1 MSLPVEWPFR
11 RRVGCSTSA
20 GTSCAPA
27 PPPRNV
33 RGVPLPRSA
42 RDLHPAAAKFT
53 QPCGATCGC
62 MQIHA
67 ACAAPALIPCSLFG
81 QVARFARDLV
91 HIREW
96 TMELRYLCLQRIK
109 RRFSSGGLGGSKVA
123 QLSTFFTRG
132 VGFFGTIGFTGI
144 MDRFV
149 RRLALAGVLQ
159 HEQAADCS

>member
-1 MSLPVEWPFR
+1 
-11 RRVGCSTSA
+11 
-20 GTSCAPA
+20 
-27 PPPRNV
+27 
-33 RGVPLPRSA
+33 
-42 RDLHPAAAKFT
+42 
-53 QPCGATCGC
+53 

-123 QLSTFFTRG
+123 QVSMFCTGG
-132 VGFFGTIGFTGI
+132 VGFFDTIGFAGT
-144 MDRFV
+144 MDSI
-149 RRLALAGVLQ
+149 LPHLTLPGVLQ
-159 HEQAADCS
+159 REQAADCS